1 MFLLRSRCRS
11 KTTSKIKSKFIK
23 HPSNKHSKIDAKKCI
38 SYLTI
43 EHRGEFEDRNI
54 NLDSWIYG
62 CDICQE
68 VCPWNKKFE
77 EASVLDEFQPRTSIV
92 DYNND
97 DWNNLSEKNYTN
109 LFTKSPVKRTK
120 YKGLKRNINQNKKE
134 QSSCRE

>member
-1 MFLLRSRCRS
+1 MTEWMNTFLQD
-11 KTTSKIKSKFIK
+11 
-23 HPSNKHSKIDAKKCI
+23 H
-38 SYLTI
+38 TI
-43 EHRGEFEDRNI
+43 REQRPQQAT
-54 NLDSWIYG
+54 NLQGQNLQNG
-62 CDICQE
+62 CDICQQ

-92 DYNND
+92 NYNND

-134 QSSCRE
+134 HSSCRE